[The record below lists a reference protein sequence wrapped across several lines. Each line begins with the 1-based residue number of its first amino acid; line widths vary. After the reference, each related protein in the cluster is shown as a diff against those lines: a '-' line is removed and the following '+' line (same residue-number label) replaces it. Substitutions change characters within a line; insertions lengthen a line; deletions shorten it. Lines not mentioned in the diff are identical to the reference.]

1 MIPTRA
7 GSSERVVI
15 IALIIFTPR
24 RRLAFGLGIREPIGF
39 VNFREYIIDDLRIP
53 FFLGVSSGLL
63 T

>member
-15 IALIIFTPR
+15 IALIITPR